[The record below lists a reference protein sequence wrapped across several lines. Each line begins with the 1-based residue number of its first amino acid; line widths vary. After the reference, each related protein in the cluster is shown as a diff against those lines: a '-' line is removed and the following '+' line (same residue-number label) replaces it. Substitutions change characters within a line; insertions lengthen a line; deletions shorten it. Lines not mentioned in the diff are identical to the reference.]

1 MEKFEDNR
9 EKFKE
14 RALDKHKFMSELYK
28 KNRFM
33 FEIEVKKE
41 IEALIKS
48 APEELQPMLKETQ
61 EYWNSKMKGAGSKH
75 NRLVL
80 AEQILM
86 DQFVNVFQP
95 AVKNAETALN
105 EATIKH

>member
-1 MEKFEDNR
+1 MEKFEDHR
-9 EKFKE
+9 EKSEKE
-14 RALDKHKFMSELYK
+14 ALEKHKFMSELYK

-33 FEIEVKKE
+33 FEIEAKKE

-48 APEELQPMLKETQ
+48 APEEYQSWLRETQ
-61 EYWNSKMKGAGSKH
+61 EYWNNKMKNAGSKH

-80 AEQILM
+80 AEQVLM
-86 DQFVNVFQP
+86 SQFVNVFQP